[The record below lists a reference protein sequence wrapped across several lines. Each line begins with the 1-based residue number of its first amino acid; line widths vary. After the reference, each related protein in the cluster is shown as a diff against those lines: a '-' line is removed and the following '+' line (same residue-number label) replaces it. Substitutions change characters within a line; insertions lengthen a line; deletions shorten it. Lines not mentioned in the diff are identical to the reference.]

1 MKRTVFPLLTALLA
15 CTAQAQDSQTAYNF
29 LRLPVSAHSA
39 ALGGDN
45 ITIIEDDPTLVFNNP
60 ALLSSVSDK
69 SINLNF
75 MTYMEGAKTA
85 SASFCKIVAE
95 KATVAVTAQYMD
107 YGNMKQADE
116 DNVLTGEF
124 SAKDIAVSGVFSY
137 MLGDRIAGGITAK
150 VINSY
155 IGDYSSWAVGVD
167 LGLNYYDPERE
178 WSLSLVAKNL
188 GGQLKAY
195 DNRYEKMPLDV
206 QLGVSKRFAVLPFRL
221 SATLVGLNDW
231 DIPLASHLAA
241 GVDIILSQQV
251 YVAAGYNFRRA
262 NEMKTLKGTDEESS
276 HWAGFSCGAGLQL
289 ERFKVQMAYGRYHV
303 SAGSLL
309 INVTYSL

>member
-188 GGQLKAY
+188 GGQAKAY

-206 QLGVSKRFAVLPFRL
+206 QPGCQQALRRAAFQALGHARRPERL
-221 SATLVGLNDW
+221 GHSAGKPPRCRRGHH
-231 DIPLASHLAA
+231 PLATGLR
-241 GVDIILSQQV
+241 G
-251 YVAAGYNFRRA
+251 RRLQLQA
-262 NEMKTLKGTDEESS
+262 RRRDEDAERHRRRKP

>member
-116 DNVLTGEF
+116 DNVMTGEF

-155 IGDYSSWAVGVD
+155 IITTRSANGRSRSW
-167 LGLNYYDPERE
+167 R
-178 WSLSLVAKNL
+178 
-188 GGQLKAY
+188 
-195 DNRYEKMPLDV
+195 RT
-206 QLGVSKRFAVLPFRL
+206 
-221 SATLVGLNDW
+221 SAD
-231 DIPLASHLAA
+231 S
-241 GVDIILSQQV
+241 
-251 YVAAGYNFRRA
+251 
-262 NEMKTLKGTDEESS
+262 
-276 HWAGFSCGAGLQL
+276 
-289 ERFKVQMAYGRYHV
+289 
-303 SAGSLL
+303 
-309 INVTYSL
+309 